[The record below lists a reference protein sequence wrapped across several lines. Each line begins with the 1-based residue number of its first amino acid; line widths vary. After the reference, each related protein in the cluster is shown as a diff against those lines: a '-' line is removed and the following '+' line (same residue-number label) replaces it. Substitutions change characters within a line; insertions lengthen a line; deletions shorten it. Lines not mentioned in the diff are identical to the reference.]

1 MATNTQT
8 TLEHY
13 GTHPYQLG
21 DLLREGPSG
30 KLSLTE
36 CPICRMDPERPR
48 RFFAQQESRPEHI
61 ATHSADVI

>member
-30 KLSLTE
+30 KLSLSE
-36 CPICRMDPERPR
+36 CPLCRMDPERPR
-48 RFFAQQESRPEHI
+48 YHFSAQESRPKHFRDK
-61 ATHSADVI
+61 H